1 MRVWDP
7 GPLNRDLQVIEVGIK
22 KYNTKIHAHIGT
34 YGHGGVHSV
43 SSREPQ
49 QPDVYKNGCIT
60 IADDMNDEEPPPGA
74 ALAVEP
80 SEAPEP
86 KKPGLGL
93 GALAKVA
100 GRLKQ
105 TDAQKADRDR
115 RRKKRELLR
124 HLKK

>member
-1 MRVWDP
+1 
-7 GPLNRDLQVIEVGIK
+7 
-22 KYNTKIHAHIGT
+22 
-34 YGHGGVHSV
+34 
-43 SSREPQ
+43 
-49 QPDVYKNGCIT
+49 
-60 IADDMNDEEPPPGA
+60 MNDDEPPPAA

-86 KKPGLGL
+86 KPGLGL

>member
-1 MRVWDP
+1 M
-7 GPLNRDLQVIEVGIK
+7 
-22 KYNTKIHAHIGT
+22 
-34 YGHGGVHSV
+34 HSV

-49 QPDVYKNGCIT
+49 RTYKKTVYIT
-60 IADDMNDEEPPPGA
+60 IADDMNDEEPPPAA

>member
-1 MRVWDP
+1 M
-7 GPLNRDLQVIEVGIK
+7 
-22 KYNTKIHAHIGT
+22 
-34 YGHGGVHSV
+34 HSV

-60 IADDMNDEEPPPGA
+60 IADDMNDEEPPVA

-100 GRLKQ
+100 CRLKQ
-105 TDAQKADRDR
+105 TDAQKADRDG

>member
-1 MRVWDP
+1 MVP
-7 GPLNRDLQVIEVGIK
+7 TVP
-22 KYNTKIHAHIGT
+22 
-34 YGHGGVHSV
+34 HGGVHSV

-60 IADDMNDEEPPPGA
+60 IADDMNDEEPPPVA

>member
-1 MRVWDP
+1 MR
-7 GPLNRDLQVIEVGIK
+7 
-22 KYNTKIHAHIGT
+22 
-34 YGHGGVHSV
+34 SV

-49 QPDVYKNGCIT
+49 RTYKKTVYIT
-60 IADDMNDEEPPPGA
+60 IADDMNDEEPPPVA

>member
-1 MRVWDP
+1 MR
-7 GPLNRDLQVIEVGIK
+7 
-22 KYNTKIHAHIGT
+22 
-34 YGHGGVHSV
+34 SV

-49 QPDVYKNGCIT
+49 RTYKKTVYIT

-74 ALAVEP
+74 ALAV
-80 SEAPEP
+80 EAPEP

>member
-1 MRVWDP
+1 
-7 GPLNRDLQVIEVGIK
+7 
-22 KYNTKIHAHIGT
+22 
-34 YGHGGVHSV
+34 
-43 SSREPQ
+43 
-49 QPDVYKNGCIT
+49 
-60 IADDMNDEEPPPGA
+60 MNDA
-74 ALAVEP
+74 ALAVE
-80 SEAPEP
+80 APES

>member
-1 MRVWDP
+1 MLVHHFLEDRARVEQPWAVEGLTSFGIRTFAAKVNARLVAQSLLHVGAGLLSLGARP
-7 GPLNRDLQVIEVGIK
+7 GGEVLP
-22 KYNTKIHAHIGT
+22 
-34 YGHGGVHSV
+34 
-43 SSREPQ
+43 E
-49 QPDVYKNGCIT
+49 
-60 IADDMNDEEPPPGA
+60 GA

-80 SEAPEP
+80 SEAPES

>member
-1 MRVWDP
+1 M
-7 GPLNRDLQVIEVGIK
+7 
-22 KYNTKIHAHIGT
+22 
-34 YGHGGVHSV
+34 HSV

-74 ALAVEP
+74 ALAV
-80 SEAPEP
+80 EAPEP

>member
-1 MRVWDP
+1 MR
-7 GPLNRDLQVIEVGIK
+7 
-22 KYNTKIHAHIGT
+22 
-34 YGHGGVHSV
+34 SV

-49 QPDVYKNGCIT
+49 RTYKKTVYIT

>member
-1 MRVWDP
+1 MVP
-7 GPLNRDLQVIEVGIK
+7 TVP
-22 KYNTKIHAHIGT
+22 
-34 YGHGGVHSV
+34 HGGVHSV

-49 QPDVYKNGCIT
+49 HPEVYKNGCIT

>member
-1 MRVWDP
+1 M
-7 GPLNRDLQVIEVGIK
+7 
-22 KYNTKIHAHIGT
+22 
-34 YGHGGVHSV
+34 HSV

-49 QPDVYKNGCIT
+49 QPDVYKNGCVT
-60 IADDMNDEEPPPGA
+60 IADDMNDA